1 MYALVDCN
9 NFYCSCERVFNPKL
23 NGRPVIVLSNNDG
36 CAIAR
41 SEEAKACGID
51 MGMPTFM
58 IEELIKKNN
67 VAVFSSNYTLYGD
80 MSDRVMKILAG
91 FTPTLELYS
100 IDEAFL
106 DLSGFAHKDL
116 LQMGIDLRK
125 TVAKYTGIPITVGI
139 ARTKTL
145 AKMANRY
152 AKKKKQAIGVHYLA
166 DQVLIDEVLNGTEVG
181 DIWGVGKQYQKF
193 LLGHGIKTAAQLAKA
208 GDEWV
213 KKSMT
218 VVGQRM
224 INELRGIACIK
235 WEEEPSAKKAICNAR
250 SFGHLVTNKEH
261 VKEAVSSYASNV
273 ALKLRNQKS
282 CARVIHVFIQT
293 NAFRS
298 EDKQY
303 FRSVNMQ
310 LPVAT
315 NATNEIILYA
325 LKALDIIYSPG
336 YRFLK
341 AGVIVMDIVPED
353 QIQHGIFDT
362 VDRARDN
369 KLMTAMDKINRAL
382 GKDLV
387 RFAVQGYDKKWK
399 LRAAHLSDRYTT
411 NINELLTIKI

>member
-1 MYALVDCN
+1 
-9 NFYCSCERVFNPKL
+9 
-23 NGRPVIVLSNNDG
+23 
-36 CAIAR
+36 
-41 SEEAKACGID
+41 

-80 MSDRVMKILAG
+80 MSGRVMKILAG
-91 FTPTLELYS
+91 FTPAIELYS

-106 DLSGFAHKDL
+106 DLSGLAHKDL
-116 LQMGIDLRK
+116 LQLGIDLRK
-125 TVAKYTGIPITVGI
+125 TIAKHTGIPVTVGI
-139 ARTKTL
+139 APTKTL

-152 AKKKKQAIGVHYLA
+152 AKKKSQAIGVHYLA
-166 DQVLIDEVLNGTEVG
+166 DQVLIDEVLNDTEVG
-181 DIWGVGKQYQKF
+181 HIWGIGKQYERF
-193 LLGHGIKTAAQLAKA
+193 LLGHEIKTASDLAKA

-213 KKSMT
+213 RKNMS

-224 INELRGIACIK
+224 VNELRGIPCIK
-235 WEEEPSAKKAICNAR
+235 WEDAPPAKKAICNAR

-282 CARVIHVFIQT
+282 CAKVIHVFIQT

-303 FRSVNMQ
+303 FRSINMQ

-315 NATNEIILYA
+315 NATNEIINFA
-325 LKALDIIYSPG
+325 IKALDIIYSPG
-336 YRFLK
+336 YKFLK

-353 QIQHGIFDT
+353 QIQHGMFDT
-362 VDRARDN
+362 VDRARN
-369 KLMTAMDKINRAL
+369 NTLMAAMDKINRAL

-387 RFAVQGYDKKWK
+387 RFAIQGYDKKWK
-399 LRAAHLSDRYTT
+399 LRAEQLSKRYTT
-411 NINELLTIKI
+411 NWNELLTIKN